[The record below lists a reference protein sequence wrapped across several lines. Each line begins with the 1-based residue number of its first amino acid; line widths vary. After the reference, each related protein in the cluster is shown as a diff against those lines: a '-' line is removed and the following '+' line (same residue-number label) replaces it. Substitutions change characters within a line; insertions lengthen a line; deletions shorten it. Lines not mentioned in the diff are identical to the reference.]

1 MRRRLPVLVAS
12 ATVAAVSLVGCSTGG
27 SGDGATGGGGA
38 SGADVT
44 VVATTTILG
53 DIAGQVAT
61 CAGGATVQTV
71 MPVGADPHDFSP
83 SSADVAAMVQADVV
97 VANGLGLE
105 EGLASAIA
113 SAQDDGARVLE
124 VAPALDPLPFAGEH
138 SHEGE
143 EHAEEEGEEHAEE
156 EGEDTHGSLD
166 PHVGLDVSRMAR
178 AAVLIGDELTEATGD
193 DAYAECGQEVSASLA
208 ETDEQVRTILAAVP
222 AGSRILVTDH
232 DAFGYFAEAYD
243 FEVAGVVIPG
253 GSTLAEPSSAEVSA
267 LVATIQEAGVPA
279 IFANTAN
286 STALVDAV
294 AAESGEQIAVV
305 ELYVD
310 SLGPEGSGAAT
321 YQEAMVTNAT
331 RIADALAG

>member
-124 VAPALDPLPFAGEH
+124 VAPALDPLPFAGEG
-138 SHEGE
+138 SHEDEGE
-143 EHAEEEGEEHAEE
+143 EHAEEEGE
-156 EGEDTHGSLD
+156 EDTHGSLD
-166 PHVGLDVSRMAR
+166 PHVGLDVSRMAQ
-178 AAVLIGDELTEATGD
+178 AAVLIGDELTAATGD
-193 DAYAECGQEVSASLA
+193 DAYAACGQEVSASLA
-208 ETDEQVRTILAAVP
+208 ETDEEVRTILAAVP

-321 YQEAMVTNAT
+321 YQEATVTNAT